1 MTPGTSARFTPGQR
15 MLFIGFEGSRIM
27 KVRVLQQVPFEGLG
41 SIEPWLAA
49 RGAIVRCT
57 RFFESSRL
65 PEVMDLDLVIALGGP
80 MSVNDEAEL
89 PWLKEEKRFVAE
101 AVNSGKA
108 VLGICLGAQL
118 IAGALGARVY
128 PGPHKEIGWFDIES
142 TSDRPDLF
150 RFPERATVFH
160 WHGETFDLP
169 LGATRLA
176 RSAGCENQAFQI
188 GSRAIGLQFHLE
200 TTPASADSLIAHC
213 RNELVDG
220 RFIQSED
227 ELRKA
232 PMAAYAAVNALM
244 DEVLAYLT
252 R

>member
-1 MTPGTSARFTPGQR
+1 
-15 MLFIGFEGSRIM
+15 M
-27 KVRVLQQVPFEGLG
+27 KVHVLQHVPFEGLG
-41 SIEPWLAA
+41 SIEPWLVA
-49 RGAIVRCT
+49 RGATVSYT

-65 PEVMDLDLVIALGGP
+65 PKPMDLDLVIALGGP
-80 MSVNDEAEL
+80 MSVNDEADL

-128 PGPHKEIGWFDIES
+128 PGLHKEIGWFDIES
-142 TSDRPDLF
+142 TSDRPDMF
-150 RFPERATVFH
+150 RFPKKVKVFH

-169 LGATRLA
+169 RDATRLA
-176 RSAGCENQAFQI
+176 RSAGCQNQAFQI
-188 GSRAIGLQFHLE
+188 GSRAIGLQFHME
-200 TTPASADSLIAHC
+200 TTPASAESLIVHC

-220 RFIQSED
+220 RFIQSEE
-227 ELRKA
+227 ELREA
-232 PMAAYAAVNALM
+232 PMAAYAVVNAIM
-244 DEVLAYLT
+244 DDVLTYLT

>member
-1 MTPGTSARFTPGQR
+1 
-15 MLFIGFEGSRIM
+15 M
-27 KVRVLQQVPFEGLG
+27 KVHVLQHVSFEGLG
-41 SIEPWLAA
+41 SIESWLAA
-49 RGAIVRCT
+49 RGATVGYT
-57 RFFESSRL
+57 RFFASAHL
-65 PEVMDLDLVIALGGP
+65 PEPVDLDLVVALGGP

-101 AVNSGKA
+101 AANSGKA

-118 IAGALGARVY
+118 IASALGARVY

-142 TSDRPDLF
+142 TSDRSDLF
-150 RFPERATVFH
+150 RFPEKATVFH

-169 LGATRLA
+169 PGATRLA
-176 RSAGCENQAFQI
+176 RSAGCENQAFQV

-200 TTPASADSLIAHC
+200 TTPASAASLIAHC
-213 RNELVDG
+213 RNELIDG
-220 RFIQSED
+220 RFIQPEE

-232 PMAAYAAVNALM
+232 PATTYAAVNALM